1 MKRSVMTF
9 TPRNPSELSASA
21 DFIRATALLT
31 AEQSDYT
38 VGRLTTIVGRY
49 VDWAHRI
56 QGLALVPGLLFNRE
70 VIDLFIREA
79 LKARQLSKSS
89 VAAYR
94 SVLNRVAE
102 IYLPSL
108 DAALP
113 APVGARAITAPY
125 TASELDAIAP
135 WRRSQRTPL
144 LRRKATA
151 LVALGIGCGLRAREI
166 LALRRTHVDLSGN
179 GDVVVTV
186 WSGETVREV
195 PMTNRWARSFS
206 DLVGELEPDNFVF
219 GDPNRTRSNPNA
231 IGEFIQSANGGFAL
245 NTYRMRST
253 WIVGR
258 LAAGV
263 DLRTLLDAAGLER
276 LEKLA
281 EYVPFLPEP
290 DDDSFARLR
299 VEGPR

>member
-1 MKRSVMTF
+1 MTGSVMTS
-9 TPRNPSELSASA
+9 TPRDPSELSPSA

-113 APVGARAITAPY
+113 ASVGGRTITAPY
-125 TASELDAIAP
+125 SPRELDAIPA
-135 WRRSQRTPL
+135 WRRAQRTPL

-151 LVALGIGCGLRAREI
+151 LVSLGLGCGLRAREI
-166 LALRRTHVDLSGN
+166 LALRRTHVEISGKQ
-179 GDVVVTV
+179 DVVVTV
-186 WSGETVREV
+186 WSGDSAREV
-195 PMTNRWARSFS
+195 PMTTRWTRSFT
-206 DLVGELEPDNFVF
+206 DLVGDLEPDQFVF
-219 GDPNRTRSNPNA
+219 GDPNRSRSNPNA
-231 IGEFIQSANGGFAL
+231 IGEFIQSSNGGFAL
-245 NTYRMRST
+245 STYRMRST

-258 LAAGV
+258 LSTGV

-281 EYVPFLPEP
+281 EYMPFLPAP
-290 DDDSFARLR
+290 DESAFARLS
-299 VEGPR
+299 VENQR